1 MSASI
6 RHWVRNSGTPNWGR
20 KEKERKGEGE
30 REKVE
35 GEREKINVLENPEE
49 LKLSTKCC
57 V

>member
-35 GEREKINVLENPEE
+35 GEREKRNVLENPEE